1 MYFEEEFKKYLL
13 TEKNYSEVTY
23 LNYSYDLKHLFEFT
37 DKQATEITKKDI
49 KDFLEHLNKR
59 KIKMATRLRKL
70 ASFKR
75 YFNFLVN
82 ADLIQFSPAASIE
95 GGRIEKR
102 LPKPVSE
109 NDIEILLNKVTDIRD
124 RLIFE
129 ILYGTGARRFELLNM
144 KFSDIDFNE
153 KIITVLGKGK
163 KERVIPLNNYILGLI
178 NKLPY
183 ISTGQYLIASKKDP
197 TNPLSARQLNSV
209 VKKYSDLL
217 GIKFTPHKFR
227 HSFCTILF
235 ENGADYKVIQDL
247 AGHSSAN
254 TTNLYTKVS
263 VKRNKM
269 EYSQFHPRAK

>member
-1 MYFEEEFKKYLL
+1 MYFEDQFKKYLL

-23 LNYSYDLKHLFEFT
+23 LNYTYDLKHLFEFT
-37 DKQATEITKKDI
+37 KKDVKEITKQDI
-49 KDFLEHLNKR
+49 KDFLEHLSER

-82 ADLIQFSPAASIE
+82 ADIIHFSPAASIE

-109 NDIEILLNKVTDIRD
+109 KDIDLVLNKVTDTRD

-129 ILYGTGARRFELLNM
+129 ILYGTGARRFELLGM
-144 KFSDIDFNE
+144 KFSDINFNE
-153 KIITVLGKGK
+153 GTITVLGKGR
-163 KERVIPLNNYILGLI
+163 KERIIPLNSYILNLI
-178 NKLPY
+178 SQLPY
-183 ISTGQYLIASKKDP
+183 LNTSEYLITSKKDMVS
-197 TNPLSARQLNSV
+197 PLSPRQLNSV
-209 VKKYSDLL
+209 VKKYSDYL

-254 TTNLYTKVS
+254 TTQLYTKVS
-263 VKRNKM
+263 VKRNKE
-269 EYSQFHPRAK
+269 EYLKHHPRA